1 MKKLFRKLI
10 LSGALIL
17 SPTFILSSCGG
28 NGGETTPEIK
38 TFTIKLNFD
47 SEKGNVVLS
56 KSSGNVGESIQVTIT
71 PTQGFSVKEIKFNE
85 ETLQFA
91 PTLTLTPKEGENQ
104 LNVTFAEEAIIE
116 KALVVSGTFKTEYIV
131 GETFSLDGIEVK
143 LVTTTN
149 GVSDQAV
156 AYKDYKTSLK
166 DGYTFKES
174 DITMEGDTLD
184 VTIYSD
190 DETITSAS
198 IELVVKQKPVV
209 EVGMTPADFLKK
221 MKTVGKYKVE
231 NAETTGIYIPNANY
245 WEAKVSD
252 YTTNGFAQN
261 GEKIIIYTI
270 VGDRVNEIKSYKYTD
285 KFSIDD
291 GSGQLVEHTYTG
303 MYDDEFTNYLT
314 NIEEVY
320 FNRGI
325 GFISDEKIENYRKT
339 LKPTV
344 SNPNEFVFGIKEDA
358 ASSYARD
365 IVQLTYNGTL
375 ALNDLGLAVTIGP
388 RAKIKLT
395 ILNENSMKIDILNG
409 SSVRYWPT
417 ETIITID
424 ETLDIPEIQPFIKNE
439 VVEDLDLARAKV
451 AFNALRQGN
460 FTTESGDVYNTDY
473 LYRKKT
479 NSAIFDAQ
487 KEFDFDGQHFHIGN
501 YNVQFNDKNVATKD
515 SLSQLEVG
523 GHTPISS
530 YDMLNKDAE
539 YLPFYSEADNK
550 LSLTYY
556 ANKDSGEYFNGIPS
570 LYTNLFN
577 VPSDSEED
585 IHFDNLEFKVQFE
598 DKECTKVSYIDVKF
612 GRMSGNKTTKL
623 TDFGTSKVAHVDTF
637 ISSIK

>member
-1 MKKLFRKLI
+1 MKKLIRKLF

-17 SPTFILSSCGG
+17 SPTFFLSSCGG
-28 NGGETTPEIK
+28 NEGETTPETM
-38 TFTIKLNFD
+38 TFTIKSNFD

-56 KSSGNVGESIQVTIT
+56 KNSGNVGESIQATIT
-71 PTQGFSVKEIKFNE
+71 PKQGFSVKEIKFNE

-104 LNVTFAEEAIIE
+104 LNVTFAEEAVIE
-116 KALVVSGTFKTEYIV
+116 KVLVVSGTFKTEYIV
-131 GETFSLDGIEVK
+131 GENFSLDGIEVK
-143 LVTTTN
+143 LITKTN
-149 GVSDQAV
+149 GVSDQGV
-156 AYKDYKTSLK
+156 AYKDYKTSLE

-184 VTIYSD
+184 VIIYSD

-198 IELVVKQKPVV
+198 IELVVKQKPVI

-231 NAETTGIYIPNANY
+231 NAETTGIYIQNANY
-245 WEAKVSD
+245 WQAKASD

-270 VGDRVNEIKSYKYTD
+270 VGNRVNEIKSYKYSD
-285 KFSIDD
+285 KFFIEEND
-291 GSGQLVEHTYTG
+291 QLVEHTYSG
-303 MYDDEFTNYLT
+303 MYDDEFTKYLT
-314 NIEEVY
+314 STEEIY

-325 GFISDEKIENYRKT
+325 DFISDEEIENYRKT
-339 LKPTV
+339 LKPSV
-344 SNPNEFVFGIKEDA
+344 NNANEFVFGIKRDY

-365 IVQLTYNGTL
+365 IIQLTYNGTL
-375 ALNDLGLAVTIGP
+375 ALNDYGLVETIGQ
-388 RAKIKLT
+388 RTKIKLT

-409 SSVRYWPT
+409 SNVKYWPI

-424 ETLDIPEIQPFIKNE
+424 ESLDIPEIQPFIKNE
-439 VVEDLDLARAKV
+439 VVEDPDLARAKV
-451 AFNALRQGN
+451 AFDALRKGN
-460 FTTESGDVYNTDY
+460 FTTEFGDVYNVDY
-473 LYRKKT
+473 LYRKNT
-479 NSAIFDAQ
+479 NSAIFNAQ

-523 GHTPISS
+523 GHTPINS

-612 GRMSGNKTTKL
+612 GRMSGNKTIKL